1 MFGSTNKELKTISNV
16 LNNSYFC
23 IIKTFRQQ
31 IIGSQ
36 FDNIDFL
43 SKKFNQIGRLQ

>member
-1 MFGSTNKELKTISNV
+1 VVCEV

-31 IIGSQ
+31 IIDSQ
-36 FDNIDFL
+36 FDNIDIL